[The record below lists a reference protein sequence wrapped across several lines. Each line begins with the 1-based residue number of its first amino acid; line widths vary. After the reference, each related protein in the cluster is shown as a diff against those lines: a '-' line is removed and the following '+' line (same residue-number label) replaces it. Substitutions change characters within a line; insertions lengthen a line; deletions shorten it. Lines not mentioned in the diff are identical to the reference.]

1 MINYNNN
8 LTAQLH
14 FYTVDPDAH
23 KMICKSPKHFMVYA
37 VKSSLC
43 FNYLYTLCFSL

>member
-1 MINYNNN
+1 MYVLHTLPYRDINDNNN

-23 KMICKSPKHFMVYA
+23 KMIRKSPKHFMVYT
-37 VKSSLC
+37 VKSSLY
-43 FNYLYTLCFSL
+43 F